1 MPVTLFDLT
10 GRIALVSGSSRGIG
24 LALARGLGEAGAQLV
39 VNGRDAATLESAAGE
54 LRAAGLAVH
63 AAPFDVG
70 DPEACAAA
78 VGRIEAEI
86 GPIDILVNN
95 AGIQRRAPFVDFPAE
110 AYREVQ
116 RVNVDG
122 VFFLAQAVA
131 RGMVARQRGKIVNIC
146 SVGSELGRATIV
158 PYTTSKGAVRMLT
171 RGRCAELARHNIQIN
186 GIAPGYIGTDLNK
199 DLMADKAFS
208 GWVEARTPAGRWGTV
223 EEVVGSCIFLASR
236 ASDYVNGHILYV
248 DGGITAAL

>member
-171 RGRCAELARHNIQIN
+171 RGLCAELARHNIQIN

-223 EEVVGSCIFLASR
+223 EEVVGACIFLASR